1 MMLGNMF
8 AIVGTIVSGGFVQV
22 TDNEIFNAVVQVFP
36 QKQIMWLLLSL
47 ENHTAVPVLGIL
59 YVAVISILFIVIAII
74 IEKKKLPNR

>member
-1 MMLGNMF
+1 M
-8 AIVGTIVSGGFVQV
+8 S
-22 TDNEIFNAVVQVFP
+22 
-36 QKQIMWLLLSL
+36 LLLSL